1 MISNLNIEFHN
12 SCSHYFVEGM
22 KYTYFRECEPLSKT
36 AEKIFLIDLSF
47 NSFRKI
53 ILDVSRGMFEEE
65 NFSVFFIFIAND
77 ALIPLANYFIL
88 KSEYRT
94 ILARKKHID
103 SGSVIKMSREVI
115 FPGTILT
122 EKEFLTLTL
131 CLEGKDPVKN
141 GINPKTF
148 CSRKYSALR
157 KLGKP
162 HFSLLYS

>member
-36 AEKIFLIDLSF
+36 AEKIFLIDLNF

-94 ILARKKHID
+94 ILARKN
-103 SGSVIKMSREVI
+103 
-115 FPGTILT
+115 ILIV
-122 EKEFLTLTL
+122 
-131 CLEGKDPVKN
+131 G
-141 GINPKTF
+141 
-148 CSRKYSALR
+148 
-157 KLGKP
+157 
-162 HFSLLYS
+162 LLLK

>member
-1 MISNLNIEFHN
+1 
-12 SCSHYFVEGM
+12 
-22 KYTYFRECEPLSKT
+22 
-36 AEKIFLIDLSF
+36 
-47 NSFRKI
+47 
-53 ILDVSRGMFEEE
+53 
-65 NFSVFFIFIAND
+65 
-77 ALIPLANYFIL
+77 
-88 KSEYRT
+88 
-94 ILARKKHID
+94 
-103 SGSVIKMSREVI
+103 MSREVI